1 MNKTIKTIWT
11 FFGYLYYPIYI
22 LSWFLHKAA
31 RLVLAVSYYGLLQ
44 KNMANDIIKYLFKKN
59 KE

>member
-1 MNKTIKTIWT
+1 MNKTIKIIWT

-31 RLVLAVSYYGLLQ
+31 RLVLAISYYGLLQ
-44 KNMANDIIKYLFKKN
+44 KNMANDIIKYLFKK
-59 KE
+59 